1 MAGAGNVNT
10 ASAQALQGAGM
21 GTAQG
26 MAYQPGM
33 VGRPNTPFY
42 GGQAQMVGTGG
53 TTPQV
58 QAGQLANTN
67 LAQYQNPYTQ
77 QVIDAQAQDVLRN
90 AQLGLNQLGTQAQ
103 KAGAFGGS
111 RHGVA
116 MGEIGRGVAQT
127 LGQQSAQ
134 LRQQG
139 FNTAQQMAQQ
149 DIATRMQGS
158 LANQQAAANDLS
170 RQLQAQ
176 GMNQQAAENQAQRML
191 QASTTGSQLGMQ
203 GALANQQAGLQG
215 AQLRLGAANQL
226 GQLGNL
232 GFGIGQQIN
241 ANMMQQGAMQQ
252 ALQQQLV
259 DQARAQYQG
268 YTQAPAQS
276 IGYLSSAL
284 GASPIPQST
293 TNTRQPGLYDY
304 LTMAA
309 TAASGT
315 NFR

>member
-26 MAYQPGM
+26 MTYLPRM
-33 VGRPNTPFY
+33 VAKPAAPYY
-42 GGQAQMVGTGG
+42 GGQAQQVGTGG

-90 AQLGLNQLGTQAQ
+90 AQLGLNQLSGQAQ

-111 RHGVA
+111 RHGIA
-116 MGEIGRGVAQT
+116 MGEIGRNVAQT

-134 LRQQG
+134 LRQAG
-139 FNTAQQMAQQ
+139 FNQAQQMAQQ

-241 ANMMQQGAMQQ
+241 QNLQQQGAMQR
-252 ALQQQLV
+252 ALQQQLI
-259 DQARAQYQG
+259 DQAQNRFAQY
-268 YTQAPAQS
+268 TQYPQS
-276 IGYLSSAL
+276 TIGYLSQAL
-284 GASPIPQST
+284 GAAPNVSST
-293 TNTRQPGLYDY
+293 TNTRQPGLFDY
-304 LTMAA
+304 LTLGA
-309 TAASGT
+309 TAMGGMGK
-315 NFR
+315 